1 MVINFQTGLLLLQR
15 KVNRIKMGLTP
26 GDSYDKYSG
35 TLNVIIP
42 SVALI
47 IITTD
52 APLVMP
58 VINREFSPPLESG
71 DSEIWIPDE

>member
-1 MVINFQTGLLLLQR
+1 MVINFQTGLLLLRR

-42 SVALI
+42 SIALI

-58 VINREFSPPLESG
+58 VINGEFSPPLESG